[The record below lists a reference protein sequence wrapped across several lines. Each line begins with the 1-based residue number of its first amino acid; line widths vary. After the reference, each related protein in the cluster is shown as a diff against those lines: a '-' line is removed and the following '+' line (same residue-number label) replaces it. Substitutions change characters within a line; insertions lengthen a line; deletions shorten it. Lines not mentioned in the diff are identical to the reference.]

1 MDHVDIIGY
10 IAGVLIVSCQIPQVV
25 YLIKTKRSRDVSI
38 TMFIIMFVAEILWVI
53 YGVLS
58 NDLRII
64 VTNVLSI
71 IITIMMIILCI
82 LYRHN

>member
-1 MDHVDIIGY
+1 MDYIDIIGY
-10 IAGVLIVSCQIPQVV
+10 AAGALIVSCQIPQVV
-25 YLIKTKRSRDVSI
+25 YLIKTKRARDVSI
-38 TMFIIMFVAEILWVI
+38 TMFIMMFIAEMLWLI

-82 LYRHN
+82 LYRHD

>member
-1 MDHVDIIGY
+1 MDYVDIIGY

-38 TMFIIMFVAEILWVI
+38 TMFIIMFVAEILWII

-71 IITIMMIILCI
+71 IITTVMIVLCI